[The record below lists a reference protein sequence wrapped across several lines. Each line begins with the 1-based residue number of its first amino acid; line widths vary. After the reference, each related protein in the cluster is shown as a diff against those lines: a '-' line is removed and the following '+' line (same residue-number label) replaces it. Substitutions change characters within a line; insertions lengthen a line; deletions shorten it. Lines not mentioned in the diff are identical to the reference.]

1 MITAYGRVDS
11 GTVLTLNNPI
21 RKNLIASIELFK
33 RDSISGTTI
42 LDNSGNNNHL
52 KVWGDQGII
61 LDDFNIMTFNA
72 NASPQNQQ
80 TYITG
85 LDSEVNNNL
94 KPWVPTGVGNAVTPR
109 TRTYVFW
116 MALNAVDSDMNPI
129 ASPDIRNHLMRITNG
144 TRTDESI
151 GFEYAITPD
160 PAIIASWKDSD
171 ADIYS
176 SILVNTSSGLRD
188 DVMRMYTVIWDAA
201 GSIVRININDASG
214 AQTSG
219 WFRTIFP
226 FSEISDPS
234 NDGVFVINAA
244 QLPTENDLA
253 YSSTPMRMA
262 AFYAYDWALADSDLK
277 VIYEG
282 MEILKK
288 Y

>member
-1 MITAYGRVDS
+1 MLNTFGRVS
-11 GTVLTLNNPI
+11 QGVVLSVNNPI
-21 RKNLIASIELFK
+21 RRNLIASIEVFK

-61 LDDFNIMTFNA
+61 LDDFNIMSFNS
-72 NASPQNQQ
+72 NAVPQNQQ

-85 LDSEVNNNL
+85 LDSDVNNNL

-129 ASPDIRNHLMRITNG
+129 ADPSIRNHLMRITNG
-144 TRTDESI
+144 TRTDESV
-151 GFEYAITPD
+151 GFEYAITPS

-171 ADIYS
+171 EDIYAS
-176 SILVNTSSGLRD
+176 MLINTSSGLRD
-188 DVMRMYTVIWDAA
+188 DIMKMYTVIWDAA
-201 GSIVRININDASG
+201 NGVVRINLNGAAG

-226 FSEISDPS
+226 FSEISDPA
-234 NDGVFVINAA
+234 NDGTFVIGAA

-253 YSSTPMRMA
+253 YSSTPMRLA
-262 AFYAYDWALADSDLK
+262 AFYAYDWALEDSDLA

-282 MEILKK
+282 MKIVEK